1 MNFGIIMKRLSY
13 IILFILLLQGFS
25 AVPVYSQ
32 DDTKEYYVVYDQGHG
47 QFFDEDLMSTALNS
61 LANAFDNIHINIIIN
76 YDQFNQTNLQGSDL
90 VIITNPGL
98 DEDNDQI
105 KIDADETEA
114 LEDYVSLGGSV
125 FYLSN
130 PFTFNRTI
138 SGHANS
144 LNDLLVKN
152 FDGKIKTSPIDN
164 ENVSIILDDFNNDG
178 NASHIY
184 MDSSN
189 INLDILYTEPN
200 NVNQSQFLYY
210 GALVE
215 TTTVIFDAYGNSSEF
230 AYAVNQKYEV
240 AQETYQHSPLWME
253 GKDFGDDNGRTML
266 IGSTIMFSD
275 IAYDNETKWIDQAS
289 NLELF
294 QNFVAWLLK
303 ITPLVETDNIV
314 NEEFEFFA
322 KYNILFAF
330 GFALFLA
337 LIWFAY
343 LVFNGKLAI
352 SHVFSVKIPKKE
364 KVGKTKKTGKKAGA
378 TSKKAEPQKKR
389 RKRN

>member
-1 MNFGIIMKRLSY
+1 MKRLSSY

-61 LANAFDNIHINIIIN
+61 LASAFDNITINLIIN
-76 YDQFNQTNLQGSDL
+76 YDKFNQTNLQGSDL

-114 LEDYVSLGGSV
+114 LDDYVKIGGSV

-130 PFTFNRTI
+130 PFTFNRSI
-138 SGHANS
+138 SGHADS
-144 LNDLLVKN
+144 LNDLLVAD
-152 FDGKIKTSPIDN
+152 FDGKIKSSPIDN

-189 INLDILYTEPN
+189 INLDTLYTETN
-200 NVNQSQFLYY
+200 NLTQSEFLYY
-210 GALVE
+210 GALIE
-215 TTTVIFDAYGNSSEF
+215 TSTIIFDAYGNTTDF
-230 AYAVNQKYEV
+230 AYAVNQDYEI
-240 AQETYQHSPLWME
+240 AAETYQHNPLWME
-253 GKDFGDDNGRTML
+253 GKEFGDDQGRAML
-266 IGSTIMFSD
+266 VGSTIMFSD
-275 IAYDNETKWIDQAS
+275 LAYDNDTAWIDQVS

-303 ITPLVETDNIV
+303 ITPLNAQDNIV
-314 NEEFEFFA
+314 DEDFDWFA
-322 KYNILFAF
+322 QYNILFAF

-343 LVFNGKLAI
+343 LVLNGKLSI
-352 SHVFSVKIPKKE
+352 SQVFSIKTPKKQ
-364 KVGKTKKTGKKAGA
+364 KVTKTKKAGKKVSV
-378 TSKKAEPQKKR
+378 SKKSEAQKKR

>member
-1 MNFGIIMKRLSY
+1 MKRLSY

-32 DDTKEYYVVYDQGHG
+32 DETKEYYVVYDQGHG
-47 QFFDEDLMSTALNS
+47 QFFDEDLMSTALKS
-61 LANAFDNIHINIIIN
+61 LENAFDNIHINIIIN
-76 YDQFNQTNLQGSDL
+76 NDQFNQTNLQGSDL

-105 KIDADETEA
+105 RIEPEETEA
-114 LEDYVSLGGSV
+114 LDDFINIGGSV

-130 PFTFNRTI
+130 PFTFNRSI
-138 SGHANS
+138 SGHADS
-144 LNDLLVKN
+144 LNDLLVSD

-184 MDSSN
+184 LDSSN
-189 INLDILYTEPN
+189 INLDTLYTETN
-200 NVNQSQFLYY
+200 NLTQSEFLYY

-215 TTTVIFDAYGNSSEF
+215 TTTVSFDLYGNTSDF
-230 AYAVNQKYEV
+230 AYAVNQEFEI
-240 AQETYQHSPLWME
+240 AAETYQHNPLWME
-253 GKDFGDDNGRTML
+253 GKDFGGEKGRAML
-266 IGSTIMFSD
+266 IGSAIMFSD
-275 IAYDNETKWIDQAS
+275 LAYDNDTNWVNQES

-303 ITPLVETDNIV
+303 ITPLTAHDNIV
-314 NEEFEFFA
+314 DEEFDWFA
-322 KYNILFAF
+322 RYNILFAF

-337 LIWFAY
+337 LVWFAY
-343 LVFNGKLAI
+343 LVLSGKLSI
-352 SHVFSVKIPKKE
+352 SQVLNIKTSKKK
-364 KVGKTKKTGKKAGA
+364 KVTKTKKTGKNASSD
-378 TSKKAEPQKKR
+378 SKKAGTQKKR